1 MADAD
6 PEDMHRIWEFPEGRK
21 GKSTAVS
28 MVVLKEVREPR
39 GDLSAACDR
48 IMMLENAECCWT
60 ARKPV
65 RWGV

>member
-1 MADAD
+1 VADAD

-28 MVVLKEVREPR
+28 MVVLKEVCGPR

-48 IMMLENAECCWT
+48 MRLATE
-60 ARKPV
+60 
-65 RWGV
+65 

>member
-1 MADAD
+1 MSGFERGGAVADAD

-28 MVVLKEVREPR
+28 MVVLKEVCGPR

-48 IMMLENAECCWT
+48 MRLATE
-60 ARKPV
+60 
-65 RWGV
+65 